1 MSQFH
6 FTFSYQH
13 QGSQTKELTI
23 LYFTGQEGI
32 SELFNFDLELKSDD
46 IELDADGVVNQS
58 CKIEVYY
65 GDNATPLRVI
75 HGFIN
80 EFEDVNYFPD
90 STLYRA
96 KVVPRVWQLGHFETN
111 EVYLKET
118 IEQTLTVILEDAS
131 FVKDQDFRF
140 ELSRTYRAW
149 PFRLQYNETHLDY
162 LQRIIEREG
171 IYYYFE
177 HTNDSDVMVFCDN
190 NQALPKIEKSAQ
202 ADNVVFQANSGV
214 YVDSHANTIN
224 SIICKRHTLPKK
236 VTLRDFNDETP
247 SLDIRGEFVIN
258 STGVGD
264 INLYGLN
271 IVSPEEG
278 QALAEIHANAYL
290 SHQKTYIGQG
300 DVANMI
306 VGHIFSLQDHPRDS
320 FNQLNYLLES
330 IEHEGANLN
339 QYQALHSD
347 VAAPVNYTNSFSA
360 LSTEHEYAP
369 KRQTVAPEINGTLN
383 AVIDSEADS
392 GYAELD
398 DTGRYKVKLPFDRKD
413 RNGGKASHWVRMMQP
428 YGGANEGMHF
438 PLHNNTRVLLG
449 FIGGDPDRPFI
460 SGTINDSGEQ
470 QSIVTAENQSNNLI
484 KTASGNKIELEDKE
498 GKNRIKLQ
506 TGDNKTYMHLG
517 APNHDGSGFV
527 MVTEGIERRD
537 IRGGQRVTIQTGNTA
552 VGSLSPTTFVPTLN
566 YSTGDIV
573 TYQGKLYQARVAN
586 IPSENPSDSIWADND
601 NDKENT
607 WEVYISNKSSLF
619 AFPSPSTGTDT
630 LFDIDTDLTK
640 DQEVSGDYII
650 HRISGTQYSWNEG
663 EAYNFLASAEDGEGV
678 HSANSNNKQYS
689 FGNQWEVNCIRYTYP
704 STDELLKGKGPNA
717 LIDEMM
723 KYSVSNINYY
733 NSDNPIT
740 LILEEQAQVDQDVL
754 EAKAAVDTWA
764 ITDKKQSTINA
775 FEIIEGKEI
784 YTSKEAAEEA
794 FKQLIIDYWVDPFIV
809 DEKAKNQTILDGRHV
824 KIQPEKFSLKSTML
838 EKAASIA
845 KKLREDNIHAYLF
858 KNYFLRSGWRDNLSD
873 LTTAAELL
881 IDLKIKTKDRIDYTV
896 PRMKIWTK
904 YLSEARVKVAHHDT
918 VTMQKGN
925 IYDFGGYWNYNLGN
939 SYEENTISQNGT
951 KVNRD
956 DLPYDWCDIGG
967 PAWTALSPKKDKKAE
982 SLAATFDKTSAPTYL
997 AGFKDNTNVEKT
1009 IDGHAYNYSTNTHS
1023 IDVSHKCN
1031 SINVSVAGESHE
1043 VKYSG
1048 VTHKKIYESKSGGGV
1063 SEEWKSTFGGDR
1075 TEYEKVDVSGKHSPG
1090 KVTETRVSTYGN
1102 PVSYEIVREPAPGSK
1117 FSFKGD
1123 VFPTLEMKMEIDVGS
1138 TVLSTHIGVM
1148 DNSVNMDATAM
1159 INSVSIDAAI
1169 MKSSISI
1176 SGCPLETEIE
1186 IGPAGLKKFETDLP
1200 GFKLTAAMVAL
1211 KMKQEAAVDMA
1222 NHKVVIKNKLAEI
1235 DKGTVSLGARAC
1247 DLRNNLITL
1256 LN

>member
-23 LYFTGQEGI
+23 LHFTGQEGI

-306 VGHIFSLQDHPRDS
+306 VGHRFSLQDHPRDS
-320 FNQLNYLLES
+320 FNQLNYLLEG

-339 QYQALHSD
+339 QYQALHAD

-369 KRQTVAPEINGTLN
+369 KRQRVAPEINGTLN
-383 AVIDSEADS
+383 AVIDTEADS

-438 PLHNNTRVLLG
+438 PLRNGTRVLLG

-460 SGTINDSGEQ
+460 SGTINDSGDQ
-470 QSIVTAENQSNNLI
+470 QSIVTANNQTNNVI
-484 KTASGNKIELEDKE
+484 KTASGNKIEFEDKE
-498 GKNRIKLQ
+498 GSQRLKLESP
-506 TGDNKTYMHLG
+506 TNKTYLHLG
-517 APNHDGSGFV
+517 AANHDGAGYV

-537 IRGGQRVTIQTGNTA
+537 IGGGQRVNIKTIPDEILTA
-552 VGSLSPTTFVPTLN
+552 VEFSKENVYGLGDLVKKDNKNYKCISAITTKGNSFNATN
-566 YSTGDIV
+566 WQEI
-573 TYQGKLYQARVAN
+573 VAN
-586 IPSENPSDSIWADND
+586 TIAEFDASKDYSEDTQVIHNGDTYKCTEIIDNNSLFDASNWAEDTTISAYFPIKGYSIGDLVIYEGTIYQCKESIQVLRSDPVGLAVTLGPQILEAFDPSKWEKLPSYSHSNDYSVNKFVIHDNKVYKCKAAVEASTFDSSKWENLDLTYSFYNKELSGSGDSHLESVKEYSGSFITRRTEGKSYTVHRGAQFQFFRDLDFGLPSTTEDAENKYPDNVSFSYGPKFEANHIDATAGFDDAYNLLIRTSADRKKNAD
-601 NDKENT
+601 TTKSA
-607 WEVYISNKSSLF
+607 INKGSAAQLTDSSLF
-619 AFPSPSTGTDT
+619 EIDQTLLASMRTNIEQFDKVNLHIGRTINIKQASSDDDVEYKYNADGKLIYAKTGDYAAKWDGDVLNMVFEESNDITRKWNKAGKLISYEQVTEKDDKGDKSTKKTYDGDG
-630 LFDIDTDLTK
+630 
-640 DQEVSGDYII
+640 DQTSYVNEVTNYTETWTRLKSGDA
-650 HRISGTQYSWNEG
+650 N
-663 EAYNFLASAEDGEGV
+663 LAVNHTLYDGAPV
-678 HSANSNNKQYS
+678 
-689 FGNQWEVNCIRYTYP
+689 
-704 STDELLKGKGPNA
+704 
-717 LIDEMM
+717 
-723 KYSVSNINYY
+723 
-733 NSDNPIT
+733 
-740 LILEEQAQVDQDVL
+740 
-754 EAKAAVDTWA
+754 
-764 ITDKKQSTINA
+764 A
-775 FEIIEGKEI
+775 FE
-784 YTSKEAAEEA
+784 
-794 FKQLIIDYWVDPFIV
+794 
-809 DEKAKNQTILDGRHV
+809 
-824 KIQPEKFSLKSTML
+824 
-838 EKAASIA
+838 
-845 KKLREDNIHAYLF
+845 
-858 KNYFLRSGWRDNLSD
+858 
-873 LTTAAELL
+873 
-881 IDLKIKTKDRIDYTV
+881 
-896 PRMKIWTK
+896 
-904 YLSEARVKVAHHDT
+904 RVA
-918 VTMQKGN
+918 
-925 IYDFGGYWNYNLGN
+925 
-939 SYEENTISQNGT
+939 
-951 KVNRD
+951 
-956 DLPYDWCDIGG
+956 
-967 PAWTALSPKKDKKAE
+967 
-982 SLAATFDKTSAPTYL
+982 
-997 AGFKDNTNVEKT
+997 
-1009 IDGHAYNYSTNTHS
+1009 
-1023 IDVSHKCN
+1023 
-1031 SINVSVAGESHE
+1031 
-1043 VKYSG
+1043 
-1048 VTHKKIYESKSGGGV
+1048 
-1063 SEEWKSTFGGDR
+1063 
-1075 TEYEKVDVSGKHSPG
+1075 
-1090 KVTETRVSTYGN
+1090 
-1102 PVSYEIVREPAPGSK
+1102 EPAPGAT

-1123 VFPTLEMKMEIDVGS
+1123 GLPTIAMEMAVDVGE
-1138 TVLSTHIGVM
+1138 TKLSTHIGAM
-1148 DNSVNMDATAM
+1148 SNSVEMDATLMKNALSISVTGM
-1159 INSVSIDAAI
+1159 DNAVEISGAIMQNSV
-1169 MKSSISI
+1169 SI
-1176 SGCPLETEIE
+1176 SGCPFKTEIE
-1186 IGPAGLKKFETDLP
+1186 IGTGGLEKFESTLP
-1200 GFKLTAAMVAL
+1200 ALNIKAEAFATKMEKEALVTLAKQQVAMKAAEVKMDQWNAKLGLGSVKIDMVTFL
-1211 KMKQEAAVDMA
+1211 MM
-1222 NHKVVIKNKLAEI
+1222 
-1235 DKGTVSLGARAC
+1235 G
-1247 DLRNNLITL
+1247 
-1256 LN
+1256 